1 MKLLAI
7 EFKYP
12 TSDNQEITNFT
23 QNDDNMVRLVIKQ
36 NDSKSFLTEKKN
48 YGCLFDQQR
57 LVLKSLYEI
66 RRCRINNRDVCQ
78 LNFYHSFFNF
88 ISFKIVINSE
98 LNNLLIKQYKFD
110 IRKNCRSL
118 KELEKLLEIIAIEIS
133 EEFKKQNK
141 RSNVIFFL

>member
-1 MKLLAI
+1 
-7 EFKYP
+7 
-12 TSDNQEITNFT
+12 
-23 QNDDNMVRLVIKQ
+23 MVRVVIKQ
-36 NDSKSFLTEKKN
+36 NEFKSYLTEKKN

-66 RRCRINNRDVCQ
+66 RRCRINNRDVRLIFFFQ
-78 LNFYHSFFNF
+78 LIF
-88 ISFKIVINSE
+88 IFFKIIINPE

-141 RSNVIFFL
+141 RSNVIFFYLT